1 MTATWIAVL
10 TFLAVLMATIAAAAL
25 LRDLKESDSTRIR
38 KRISETISSPVPQSR
53 LFRNLNAATYD
64 APGDSEEPTGWWRS
78 LQLMV
83 EQSGL
88 SISVSRVILQSVT
101 LGLLL
106 SLPALLLTRIIWVPL
121 ILAVVGMVT
130 PWLRVFYVR
139 STRLEQLMSQ
149 LPDAYSMMSRV
160 MLAGQTA
167 TQAMQLVSSEFGE
180 PISGEF
186 AYCVEQQNL
195 GLPADAALVQLAK
208 RTGLVEIRM
217 FVVASTVQREAGGN
231 LATALENLSKMIRE
245 RSRIRG
251 EVRSLTAEG
260 RFQAAVLLFLPLML
274 YGLMY
279 LINPEH
285 MVILLDYPWLIAAGF
300 GSECIGAIW
309 IRRIVNFDF

>member
-1 MTATWIAVL
+1 MSAAWISILAFV
-10 TFLAVLMATIAAAAL
+10 AVLMATIAAGAL
-25 LRDLKESDSTRIR
+25 IRDVRESDSTRIR
-38 KRISETISSPVPQSR
+38 KRIAETISSPVTQSR
-53 LFRNLNAATYD
+53 LFRNLNPAV
-64 APGDSEEPTGWWRS
+64 PGSNSDSADETGWWRS

-88 SISVSRVILQSVT
+88 SIGIHRVLMQSMA

-106 SLPALLLTRIIWVPL
+106 SVPVLLLTHIPWVSLLLAIIGFSGPWV
-121 ILAVVGMVT
+121 
-130 PWLRVFYVR
+130 RVLYAR
-139 STRLEQLMSQ
+139 SRRMEQLMSQ

-180 PISGEF
+180 PVSSEF
-186 AYCVEQQNL
+186 GYCAEQQNL
-195 GLPADAALVQLAK
+195 GLPAEAALVQLAQ
-208 RTGLVEIRM
+208 RTGLLEIRM

-245 RSRIRG
+245 RFRIRG

-285 MVILLDYPWLIAAGF
+285 MVILLDYPLLIAAGF
-300 GSECIGAIW
+300 VSELIGAIW